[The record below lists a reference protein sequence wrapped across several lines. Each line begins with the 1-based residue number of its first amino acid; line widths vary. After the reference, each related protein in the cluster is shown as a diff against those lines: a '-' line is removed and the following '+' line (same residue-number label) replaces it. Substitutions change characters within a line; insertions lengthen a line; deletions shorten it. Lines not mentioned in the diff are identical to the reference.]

1 MDGEFV
7 QLRAEC
13 RAFLLLLELDFGF
26 QGLKGAAFV
35 LDADGF
41 PLLYGFFEFAFY
53 AFCDVL
59 FILELRY

>member
-1 MDGEFV
+1 ME
-7 QLRAEC
+7 
-13 RAFLLLLELDFGF
+13 AFSLLFGWGNFYSLELDFGF